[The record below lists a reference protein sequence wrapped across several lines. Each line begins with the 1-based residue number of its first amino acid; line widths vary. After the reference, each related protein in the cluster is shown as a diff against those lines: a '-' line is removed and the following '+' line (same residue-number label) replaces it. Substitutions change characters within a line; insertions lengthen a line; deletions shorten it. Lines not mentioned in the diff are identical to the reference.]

1 MRRMLQS
8 VVVVAGSV
16 CLASTPQ
23 AQTLRMMKSL
33 DAPHY
38 DGQRTTWSPSS
49 DIVNMFQD
57 TLVALDW
64 DGKTV
69 IPYLAKS
76 WTVSPDGK
84 LYTFKLRDDVQFCSG
99 KKFTAAD
106 VVYSVKRLLDPE
118 TKAPLKWRAG
128 NVKDLRAPDPYTVE
142 YELNEPYADLM
153 LNLVS
158 FTMAI
163 HNKESV
169 DKLGKDYGTQAIDGT
184 GPWCFESWQPRTEI
198 VLKRH
203 DAYKWGPSMYQNKGP
218 VKFERLS
225 IKIIPEDSARVAAMI
240 GGQFDVTHQIPLQ
253 FITQVKA
260 APMLQVQEAKPNFQL
275 MYYGYKTT
283 RPMVA
288 DPRVREAMNIAI
300 NRAEIVKG
308 IMLGN
313 ADPAYTF
320 IDPATLDFDPATKT
334 MIKEDVERA
343 KKLLDEA
350 GWKVGS
356 DGIREKDGV
365 KLAPKVLFTQVSY
378 FPRVSEAIQGYM
390 RKIGVDWKIIGYDST
405 IAPAK
410 MAEQEY
416 ELWTVTFPY
425 MSSGDLLN
433 FYFDSRNIPAPNRMN
448 WKDAQTDEWL
458 KLGRAALTDADR
470 AKYYGLV
477 QRRITEQQLW
487 MPVMNVAM
495 YTTSSK
501 KLKGVRPH
509 MLYQNTF
516 YKGLDY
522 SF

>member
-1 MRRMLQS
+1 MRRIVQGLA
-8 VVVVAGSV
+8 VTAAV
-16 CLASTPQ
+16 CAASAAQ
-23 AQTLRMMKSL
+23 GQTLRMMKSL

-49 DIVNMFQD
+49 DIVNMIQD

-76 WTVSPDGK
+76 WQISEDGK
-84 LYTFKLRDDVQFCSG
+84 TYTFKLRDDVQFCSG
-99 KKFTAAD
+99 KKFTSAD
-106 VVYSVKRLLDPE
+106 VLYSFKRLLDPD

-128 NVKDLRAPDPYTVE
+128 NIKELRAPDPTTVE
-142 YELNEPYADLM
+142 YELNEPFADLM
-153 LNLVS
+153 MNLVS

-169 DKLGKDYGTQAIDGT
+169 EKHGKDYGTQAVDGT

-218 VKFERLS
+218 VKFEKLS
-225 IKIIPEDSARVAAMI
+225 IKIVPEDSARVAAMM

-253 FITQVKA
+253 FIDQVQR

-275 MYYGYKTT
+275 MYYGFKSN
-283 RPMVA
+283 RPMVS

-313 ADPAYTF
+313 ATPAYTF
-320 IDPATLDFDPATKT
+320 IDPAALDFNPETKT
-334 MIKEDVERA
+334 IIKEDVERA

-350 GWKVGS
+350 GWKVGA
-356 DGIREKDGV
+356 DNFRYKDGV

-378 FPRVSEAIQGYM
+378 FGRVSEAIQGYM
-390 RKIGVDWKIIGYDST
+390 RKIGVDWNIIGYDST
-405 IAPAK
+405 IAFSK
-410 MAEQEY
+410 MSEQDY

-425 MSSGDLLN
+425 VSSGDLLN
-433 FYFDSRNIPAPNRMN
+433 YYFNSANIPAPNRMN

-458 KLGRAALTDADR
+458 KLGRAALNDADR
-470 AKYYGLV
+470 TKYYGLTQKHV
-477 QRRITEQQLW
+477 TQQHLW

-495 YTTSSK
+495 YTTSNK